1 MIRPIPSR
9 HFADLIEA
17 HQSSKALATVL
28 SVVVD
33 DPTGYGRI
41 IRDAA
46 DRFAKIVEQKDA
58 GPEEALVKEINSG
71 TYVFECEPLFEALH
85 QISPENAQ
93 AEYYLTD
100 VLEIIKEQAGKVEIF
115 IHGDREEAL
124 GINNR
129 VQLAAAERIL
139 RDRIRV
145 DGCGPV

>member
-1 MIRPIPSR
+1 MLVIHGDTPLYRPGTLR
-9 HFADLIEA
+9 DLIEA

-85 QISPENAQ
+85 QISPGTPKQ
-93 AEYYLTD
+93 SIT
-100 VLEIIKEQAGKVEIF
+100 
-115 IHGDREEAL
+115 
-124 GINNR
+124 
-129 VQLAAAERIL
+129 
-139 RDRIRV
+139 
-145 DGCGPV
+145 